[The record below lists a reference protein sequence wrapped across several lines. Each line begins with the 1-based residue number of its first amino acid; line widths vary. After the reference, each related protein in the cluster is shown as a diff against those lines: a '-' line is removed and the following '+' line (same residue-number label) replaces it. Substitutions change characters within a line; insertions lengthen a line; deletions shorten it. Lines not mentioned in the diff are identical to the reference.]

1 MIPDYFIFVP
11 AYNVAATLAGVLG
24 RIPPA
29 VMERAQVLV
38 IDDGSKDD
46 TRGVY
51 ETFVAKSAG
60 VAGEASAA
68 DSEVAGNAIAGTN
81 CVGNGVAGCNRAASG
96 LACAG
101 SSLAEDRAA
110 NNRAASGLACADHLQ
125 YMRFEFNR
133 GYGAVVKCGI
143 SEGLRSG
150 AKYIAC
156 LHGDGQY
163 PAEKLDEFF
172 AHLETAGSSPAGNPP
187 ENTAPENVAP
197 EFDLRGQPE
206 DHAPAGNPP
215 ENTAPEN
222 VAPEFDPRCQPEVG
236 APAGNRPAFAA
247 GSSPAIALV
256 QGSRHLVPGA
266 ARAGNMPLHKRIG
279 GAFLTALEN
288 IAFRQKLTDR
298 HSGFIVYNAEFLK
311 TLDLAKLS
319 PSFDI
324 DLEII
329 SIADARGWR
338 LAELPIPT
346 RYAGEKSNLNVV
358 TYGLRVLRQ
367 IARRICMR

>member
-46 TRGVY
+46 TRGAY
-51 ETFVAKSAG
+51 ETFVA
-60 VAGEASAA
+60 GEA
-68 DSEVAGNAIAGTN
+68 GIA
-81 CVGNGVAGCNRAASG
+81 SSD
-96 LACAG
+96 CAG

-110 NNRAASGLACADHLQ
+110 NNRAASGLACATHLQ
-125 YMRFEFNR
+125 YMRFERNL
-133 GYGAVVKCGI
+133 GYGAVVKRGI

-163 PAEKLDEFF
+163 PAEQLGEFF
-172 AHLETAGSSPAGNPP
+172 AHLETAGNPPENTAPEFDPRGQPEVSEPAGNPP

-197 EFDLRGQPE
+197 ELNLRGQSE
-206 DHAPAGNPP
+206 DH
-215 ENTAPEN
+215 
-222 VAPEFDPRCQPEVG
+222 

-256 QGSRHLVPGA
+256 QGSRRLVPGA
-266 ARAGNMPLHKRIG
+266 ARTGNMPLHKRIG

-358 TYGLRVLRQ
+358 TYGLRVLCQ
-367 IARRICMR
+367 TWRRFCMR

>member
-11 AYNVAATLAGVLG
+11 AYNVAATLAGVLE

-46 TRGVY
+46 TRGAY

-68 DSEVAGNAIAGTN
+68 GSDCAGNAIAGTN
-81 CVGNGVAGCNRAASG
+81 CVGNGVAGCNRAAP
-96 LACAG
+96 
-101 SSLAEDRAA
+101 
-110 NNRAASGLACADHLQ
+110 GLACADHLQ
-125 YMRFEFNR
+125 YIRFEFNR

-163 PAEKLDEFF
+163 PAEQLGEFF
-172 AHLETAGSSPAGNPP
+172 AHLETAGNQPENATGNQP
-187 ENTAPENVAP
+187 ENTAPE
-197 EFDLRGQPE
+197 
-206 DHAPAGNPP
+206 
-215 ENTAPEN
+215 
-222 VAPEFDPRCQPEVG
+222 FDPRGQPEVG
-236 APAGNRPAFAA
+236 APAGNRPASAA
-247 GSSPAIALV
+247 DNSPAIALV
-256 QGSRHLVPGA
+256 QGSRCLVPGA

-311 TLDLAKLS
+311 TLNLAKLS

>member
-11 AYNVAATLAGVLG
+11 AYNVSQTLADVLE
-24 RIPPA
+24 RIPSA
-29 VMERAQVLV
+29 VMERAEVLV

-46 TRGVY
+46 TRGAY
-51 ETFVAKSAG
+51 ETFVGAVYDA
-60 VAGEASAA
+60 
-68 DSEVAGNAIAGTN
+68 
-81 CVGNGVAGCNRAASG
+81 NRASPNTNGAVPNTKY
-96 LACAG
+96 
-101 SSLAEDRAA
+101 AA
-110 NNRAASGLACADHLQ
+110 HLE

-133 GYGAVVKCGI
+133 GYGAVVKKGI

-163 PAEKLDEFF
+163 PAEQLGEFF
-172 AHLETAGSSPAGNPP
+172 AYLESARNQPASTARNQPAS
-187 ENTAPENVAP
+187 TARN
-197 EFDLRGQPE
+197 QPE
-206 DHAPAGNPP
+206 L
-215 ENTAPEN
+215 
-222 VAPEFDPRCQPEVG
+222 
-236 APAGNRPAFAA
+236 
-247 GSSPAIALV
+247 ALV
-256 QGSRHLVPGA
+256 QGSRHAIAGGA
-266 ARAGNMPLHKRIG
+266 KAGNMPLYKRLG

-288 IAFRQKLTDR
+288 VAFRQKLTDR
-298 HSGFIVYNAEFLK
+298 HSGFIVYSADFLK
-311 TLDLAKLS
+311 TLDLQKLS

-367 IARRICMR
+367 TWRRFCLR

>member
-24 RIPPA
+24 RIPLA

-60 VAGEASAA
+60 IAGEASAA

-81 CVGNGVAGCNRAASG
+81 CVGNGVAGNNRAAPG
-96 LACAG
+96 LACADSDC
-101 SSLAEDRAA
+101 SSA
-110 NNRAASGLACADHLQ
+110 GLTCADHLQ
-125 YMRFEFNR
+125 YMCFERNL
-133 GYGAVVKCGI
+133 GYGAVVKRGI

-163 PAEKLDEFF
+163 PAEQLGEFF
-172 AHLETAGSSPAGNPP
+172 AHLETAGNSPAGNQP
-187 ENTAPENVAP
+187 ENA
-197 EFDLRGQPE
+197 
-206 DHAPAGNPP
+206 
-215 ENTAPEN
+215 
-222 VAPEFDPRCQPEVG
+222 APEFDPRGQPEVS

-247 GSSPAIALV
+247 GKQPAIALV
-256 QGSRHLVPGA
+256 QGSRRLTPGSA
-266 ARAGNMPLHKRIG
+266 KAGNMPLHKRIG

-338 LAELPIPT
+338 LAEHPIPT

-367 IARRICMR
+367 TWRRFCMR

>member
-11 AYNVAATLAGVLG
+11 AFNVAATLVGVLG

-51 ETFVAKSAG
+51 EMFVAKSAG

-81 CVGNGVAGCNRAASG
+81 CVGNGVAG
-96 LACAG
+96 
-101 SSLAEDRAA
+101 
-110 NNRAASGLACADHLQ
+110 NNRAAPGFACADHLQ
-125 YMRFEFNR
+125 YMRFERNL
-133 GYGAVVKCGI
+133 GYGAVVKRGI

-163 PAEKLDEFF
+163 PAEQLDEFF
-172 AHLETAGSSPAGNPP
+172 AHLEGAGSSPAGNQP
-187 ENTAPENVAP
+187 ENA
-197 EFDLRGQPE
+197 
-206 DHAPAGNPP
+206 
-215 ENTAPEN
+215 
-222 VAPEFDPRCQPEVG
+222 APEFDPRGQPEVS
-236 APAGNRPAFAA
+236 APADNL
-247 GSSPAIALV
+247 SAIALV
-256 QGSRHLVPGA
+256 QGSRHLTPGSA
-266 ARAGNMPLHKRIG
+266 KAGNMPLHKRIG

-367 IARRICMR
+367 ILRRMCLHKC

>member
-1 MIPDYFIFVP
+1 MTPDYFIFVP
-11 AYNVAATLAGVLG
+11 AYNVSQTLAGVLG
-24 RIPPA
+24 RISPA
-29 VMERAQVLV
+29 VMERAEVLV

-46 TRGVY
+46 TRGAF
-51 ETFVAKSAG
+51 EGFVAGEAG
-60 VAGEASAA
+60 VAGS
-68 DSEVAGNAIAGTN
+68 DCAGD
-81 CVGNGVAGCNRAASG
+81 NRDASG

-101 SSLAEDRAA
+101 
-110 NNRAASGLACADHLQ
+110 HLQ
-125 YMRFEFNR
+125 YERFERNL
-133 GYGAVVKCGI
+133 GYGSVVKCGI

-163 PAEKLDEFF
+163 PAEQLGGFF
-172 AHLETAGSSPAGNPP
+172 AHLESACNQSEASN
-187 ENTAPENVAP
+187 
-197 EFDLRGQPE
+197 QPE
-206 DHAPAGNPP
+206 L
-215 ENTAPEN
+215 
-222 VAPEFDPRCQPEVG
+222 
-236 APAGNRPAFAA
+236 
-247 GSSPAIALV
+247 ALV
-256 QGSRHLVPGA
+256 QGSRHAIAGGA
-266 ARAGNMPLHKRIG
+266 KAGNMPLYKRLG

-288 IAFRQKLTDR
+288 LAFKQKLTDR

-311 TLDLAKLS
+311 TLDLQKLS

-329 SIADARGWR
+329 SIADARGYP

-367 IARRICMR
+367 ILRRLCLRNL

>member
-11 AYNVAATLAGVLG
+11 AFNVAATLAGVLG

-29 VMERAQVLV
+29 VMERATVLV

-46 TRGVY
+46 TRGVF
-51 ETFVAKSAG
+51 ETFVA
-60 VAGEASAA
+60 GEA
-68 DSEVAGNAIAGTN
+68 GIAG
-81 CVGNGVAGCNRAASG
+81 SD
-96 LACAG
+96 CAG

-110 NNRAASGLACADHLQ
+110 NNGAVSGLAYADSACADSDCVAPGVKLADHLQ
-125 YMRFEFNR
+125 YMRFERNL
-133 GYGAVVKCGI
+133 GYGAVVKRGI

-163 PAEKLDEFF
+163 PAEQLGEFF
-172 AHLETAGSSPAGNPP
+172 AHLETAGKQPENAAGNQ
-187 ENTAPENVAP
+187 PENVS
-197 EFDLRGQPE
+197 
-206 DHAPAGNPP
+206 
-215 ENTAPEN
+215 
-222 VAPEFDPRCQPEVG
+222 PEFDPRGQPEVG
-236 APAGNRPAFAA
+236 APAGN
-247 GSSPAIALV
+247 SPAIALV
-256 QGSRHLVPGA
+256 QGSRRLVPGA

-311 TLDLAKLS
+311 TLNLAKLS

-367 IARRICMR
+367 IARRFCMR

>member
-46 TRGVY
+46 TRGVF
-51 ETFVAKSAG
+51 ETFVA
-60 VAGEASAA
+60 GEA
-68 DSEVAGNAIAGTN
+68 GIAG
-81 CVGNGVAGCNRAASG
+81 SD
-96 LACAG
+96 CAG

-110 NNRAASGLACADHLQ
+110 NNRAAPSLACADHLQ
-125 YMRFEFNR
+125 YMRFERNL
-133 GYGAVVKCGI
+133 GYGAVVKRGI

-163 PAEKLDEFF
+163 PAEQLGEFF
-172 AHLETAGSSPAGNPP
+172 AHLETAGNQPENATGNQP
-187 ENTAPENVAP
+187 ENTAPE
-197 EFDLRGQPE
+197 
-206 DHAPAGNPP
+206 
-215 ENTAPEN
+215 
-222 VAPEFDPRCQPEVG
+222 FDPRGQPEVG
-236 APAGNRPAFAA
+236 APAGNRPASAA
-247 GSSPAIALV
+247 DNSPAIALV
-256 QGSRHLVPGA
+256 QGSRRLVPGA

-311 TLDLAKLS
+311 TLNLAKLS

>member
-11 AYNVAATLAGVLG
+11 AYNVSQTLADVLE
-24 RIPPA
+24 RIPSA
-29 VMERAQVLV
+29 VMERAEVLV

-46 TRGVY
+46 TRGAY
-51 ETFVAKSAG
+51 ETFVGAVPNTKY
-60 VAGEASAA
+60 AA
-68 DSEVAGNAIAGTN
+68 
-81 CVGNGVAGCNRAASG
+81 
-96 LACAG
+96 
-101 SSLAEDRAA
+101 
-110 NNRAASGLACADHLQ
+110 HLE

-133 GYGAVVKCGI
+133 GYGAVVKKGI

-163 PAEKLDEFF
+163 PAEQLGEFF
-172 AHLETAGSSPAGNPP
+172 AYLESARN
-187 ENTAPENVAP
+187 
-197 EFDLRGQPE
+197 QPE
-206 DHAPAGNPP
+206 ASNQS
-215 ENTAPEN
+215 E
-222 VAPEFDPRCQPEVG
+222 
-236 APAGNRPAFAA
+236 
-247 GSSPAIALV
+247 IALV
-256 QGSRHLVPGA
+256 QGSRHAIAGGA
-266 ARAGNMPLHKRIG
+266 KAGNMPLYKRLG

-311 TLDLAKLS
+311 TLDLQKLS

-346 RYAGEKSNLNVV
+346 RYAGERSNLNVV

-367 IARRICMR
+367 TWRRFCLR

>member
-46 TRGVY
+46 TRGAY

-81 CVGNGVAGCNRAASG
+81 CVGNGVAGNSRAAPS
-96 LACAG
+96 
-101 SSLAEDRAA
+101 
-110 NNRAASGLACADHLQ
+110 LACADHLQ
-125 YMRFEFNR
+125 YMRFERNL
-133 GYGAVVKCGI
+133 GYGAVVKRGI

-163 PAEKLDEFF
+163 PAEQLGEFF
-172 AHLETAGSSPAGNPP
+172 AHLETAGNPP
-187 ENTAPENVAP
+187 ENA
-197 EFDLRGQPE
+197 
-206 DHAPAGNPP
+206 
-215 ENTAPEN
+215 APEN
-222 VAPEFDPRCQPEVG
+222 VAPEFDPRGQPEVG
-236 APAGNRPAFAA
+236 APAGN
-247 GSSPAIALV
+247 SPAIALV
-256 QGSRHLVPGA
+256 QGSRRLVPGA

>member
-1 MIPDYFIFVP
+1 MCHPERSKAKSKDLDYFIFVP
-11 AYNVAATLAGVLG
+11 AYSVSRTLADVLG
-24 RIPPA
+24 RISPA

-46 TRGVY
+46 THGAF
-51 ETFVAKSAG
+51 ESFVA
-60 VAGEASAA
+60 
-68 DSEVAGNAIAGTN
+68 
-81 CVGNGVAGCNRAASG
+81 G
-96 LACAG
+96 LAGGAG
-101 SSLAEDRAA
+101 
-110 NNRAASGLACADHLQ
+110 HLQ
-125 YMRFEFNR
+125 YIRFEFNR

-163 PAEKLDEFF
+163 PAEQLGEFF
-172 AHLETAGSSPAGNPP
+172 AHLEGVGSSPVRN
-187 ENTAPENVAP
+187 
-197 EFDLRGQPE
+197 QP
-206 DHAPAGNPP
+206 AL
-215 ENTAPEN
+215 
-222 VAPEFDPRCQPEVG
+222 
-236 APAGNRPAFAA
+236 
-247 GSSPAIALV
+247 ALV
-256 QGSRHLVPGA
+256 QGSRHAIPGA

-298 HSGFIVYNAEFLK
+298 HSGFIVYNASFLK

-367 IARRICMR
+367 ILRRMCLRKR

>member
-1 MIPDYFIFVP
+1 MPDYFIFVP
-11 AYNVAATLAGVLG
+11 AYNVSATLADVLG

-29 VMERAQVLV
+29 VMERAEVLV

-46 TRGVY
+46 TRG
-51 ETFVAKSAG
+51 TF
-60 VAGEASAA
+60 ERFIA
-68 DSEVAGNAIAGTN
+68 DKECAV
-81 CVGNGVAGCNRAASG
+81 SG
-96 LACAG
+96 KACAG
-101 SSLAEDRAA
+101 K
-110 NNRAASGLACADHLQ
+110 NCAGRLQ
-125 YMRFEFNR
+125 YERFERNL
-133 GYGAVVKCGI
+133 GYGAVVKRGI

-150 AKYIAC
+150 AKFIAC

-172 AHLETAGSSPAGNPP
+172 AHLESL
-187 ENTAPENVAP
+187 
-197 EFDLRGQPE
+197 DL
-206 DHAPAGNPP
+206 
-215 ENTAPEN
+215 
-222 VAPEFDPRCQPEVG
+222 
-236 APAGNRPAFAA
+236 
-247 GSSPAIALV
+247 ALV
-256 QGSRHLVPGA
+256 QGSRRLVPGA
-266 ARAGNMPLHKRIG
+266 ARAGNMPLHKRLG

-288 IAFRQKLTDR
+288 LAFRQKLTDR

-329 SIADARGWR
+329 SIADARGYR

-346 RYAGEKSNLNVV
+346 RYAGETSNLNVV

-367 IARRICMR
+367 TWHRFCLR

>member
-1 MIPDYFIFVP
+1 MCHPERSKAKSKDLDYFIFIP
-11 AYNVAATLAGVLG
+11 AFNVAATLVGVLG
-24 RIPPA
+24 RIPLA
-29 VMERAQVLV
+29 VMERATVLV

-46 TRGVY
+46 TRGAY

-81 CVGNGVAGCNRAASG
+81 CVGNGVAG
-96 LACAG
+96 
-101 SSLAEDRAA
+101 
-110 NNRAASGLACADHLQ
+110 NNRAAPSLACADHLQ
-125 YMRFEFNR
+125 YMRFERNL
-133 GYGAVVKCGI
+133 GYGAVVKRGI

-163 PAEKLDEFF
+163 PAEQLGEFF
-172 AHLETAGSSPAGNPP
+172 AHLETAGN
-187 ENTAPENVAP
+187 
-197 EFDLRGQPE
+197 QPE
-206 DHAPAGNPP
+206 LN
-215 ENTAPEN
+215 
-222 VAPEFDPRCQPEVG
+222 APEFDPRGQPEVG
-236 APAGNRPAFAA
+236 APAGNRPASAA
-247 GSSPAIALV
+247 DNSPAIALV
-256 QGSRHLVPGA
+256 QGSRRLVPGA

-311 TLDLAKLS
+311 TLNLAKLS

-358 TYGLRVLRQ
+358 TYGPRVLRQ
-367 IARRICMR
+367 ILRRFCLR

>member
-1 MIPDYFIFVP
+1 MPDYFIFVP
-11 AYNVAATLAGVLG
+11 AYNVSQTLADVLG

-46 TRGVY
+46 TRGAF
-51 ETFVAKSAG
+51 EGF
-60 VAGEASAA
+60 AA
-68 DSEVAGNAIAGTN
+68 V
-81 CVGNGVAGCNRAASG
+81 SG
-96 LACAG
+96 L
-101 SSLAEDRAA
+101 EFAA
-110 NNRAASGLACADHLQ
+110 HLQ
-125 YMRFEFNR
+125 YERFERNL
-133 GYGAVVKCGI
+133 GYGAVVKRGI

-150 AKYIAC
+150 AKFIAC

-172 AHLETAGSSPAGNPP
+172 ALLETARNQPADELCNEPANELNNQPAGASP
-187 ENTAPENVAP
+187 ESRM
-197 EFDLRGQPE
+197 L
-206 DHAPAGNPP
+206 
-215 ENTAPEN
+215 
-222 VAPEFDPRCQPEVG
+222 
-236 APAGNRPAFAA
+236 
-247 GSSPAIALV
+247 ALV
-256 QGSRHLVPGA
+256 QGSRRLVPGA
-266 ARAGNMPLHKRIG
+266 ARAGNMPLYKRLG
-279 GAFLTALEN
+279 GAILTALEN
-288 IAFRQKLTDR
+288 LAFRQKLTDR

-329 SIADARGWR
+329 SIADARGYR

-346 RYAGEKSNLNVV
+346 RYAGETSNLNVV

-367 IARRICMR
+367 TWHRFCVR

>member
-1 MIPDYFIFVP
+1 MTPDYFIFVP

-24 RIPPA
+24 RIPSA
-29 VMERAQVLV
+29 VMERAEVLV

-46 TRGVY
+46 TRGAY
-51 ETFVAKSAG
+51 ENFV
-60 VAGEASAA
+60 GEA
-68 DSEVAGNAIAGTN
+68 G
-81 CVGNGVAGCNRAASG
+81 ASPNKTG
-96 LACAG
+96 AV
-101 SSLAEDRAA
+101 SNTKYTS
-110 NNRAASGLACADHLQ
+110 HLQ

-133 GYGAVVKCGI
+133 GYGAVVKKGI

-163 PAEKLDEFF
+163 PAEQLGEFF
-172 AHLETAGSSPAGNPP
+172 AYLESARN
-187 ENTAPENVAP
+187 
-197 EFDLRGQPE
+197 QPE
-206 DHAPAGNPP
+206 ASN
-215 ENTAPEN
+215 
-222 VAPEFDPRCQPEVG
+222 QPEL
-236 APAGNRPAFAA
+236 
-247 GSSPAIALV
+247 ALV
-256 QGSRHLVPGA
+256 QGSRHAIAGGA
-266 ARAGNMPLHKRIG
+266 KAGNMPLYKRLG
-279 GAFLTALEN
+279 GAFLTVLEN

-298 HSGFIVYNAEFLK
+298 HSGFIVYNADFLK
-311 TLDLAKLS
+311 TLDLTKLS

-346 RYAGEKSNLNVV
+346 RYAGERSNLNVV

-367 IARRICMR
+367 TWRRFCLR

>member
-1 MIPDYFIFVP
+1 MRPDFFIFIP
-11 AYNVAATLAGVLG
+11 AYNVSQTLADVLG

-29 VMERAQVLV
+29 VMERAEVLV

-46 TRGVY
+46 TRGAY
-51 ETFVAKSAG
+51 ETFVA
-60 VAGEASAA
+60 GEAGA
-68 DSEVAGNAIAGTN
+68 VFGK
-81 CVGNGVAGCNRAASG
+81 
-96 LACAG
+96 ACTA
-101 SSLAEDRAA
+101 
-110 NNRAASGLACADHLQ
+110 HLQ

-133 GYGAVVKCGI
+133 GYGAVVKKGI

-163 PAEKLDEFF
+163 PAEQLGEFF
-172 AHLETAGSSPAGNPP
+172 AYLESARN
-187 ENTAPENVAP
+187 
-197 EFDLRGQPE
+197 
-206 DHAPAGNPP
+206 
-215 ENTAPEN
+215 
-222 VAPEFDPRCQPEVG
+222 QPEVSTL
-236 APAGNRPAFAA
+236 ASNQPEL
-247 GSSPAIALV
+247 ALV
-256 QGSRHLVPGA
+256 QGSRHAIAGGA
-266 ARAGNMPLHKRIG
+266 KAGNMPFYKRLG

-311 TLDLAKLS
+311 TLDLQKLS

-329 SIADARGWR
+329 SIADARGYR

-367 IARRICMR
+367 TWRRFCLR

>member
-1 MIPDYFIFVP
+1 MTPDYFIFVP
-11 AYNVAATLAGVLG
+11 AYNVSRTLAGVLG
-24 RIPPA
+24 RIPPE
-29 VMERAQVLV
+29 VMERAEVLV

-46 TRGVY
+46 SRGAY
-51 ETFVAKSAG
+51 EAFVAGKAG
-60 VAGEASAA
+60 DVSGKACVA
-68 DSEVAGNAIAGTN
+68 
-81 CVGNGVAGCNRAASG
+81 
-96 LACAG
+96 
-101 SSLAEDRAA
+101 
-110 NNRAASGLACADHLQ
+110 HLE

-133 GYGAVVKCGI
+133 GYGAVVKTGI

-163 PAEKLDEFF
+163 PAEQLGEFF
-172 AHLETAGSSPAGNPP
+172 TYLESARNQPASTARNQPASDGR
-187 ENTAPENVAP
+187 E
-197 EFDLRGQPE
+197 
-206 DHAPAGNPP
+206 
-215 ENTAPEN
+215 
-222 VAPEFDPRCQPEVG
+222 
-236 APAGNRPAFAA
+236 
-247 GSSPAIALV
+247 IALV
-256 QGSRHLVPGA
+256 QGSRHAIAGGA
-266 ARAGNMPLHKRIG
+266 KAGNMPLYKRLG

-311 TLDLAKLS
+311 TLDLQKLS

-329 SIADARGWR
+329 SIADACGCR

-367 IARRICMR
+367 TWRRFCLR

>member
-11 AYNVAATLAGVLG
+11 AYNVAATLVGVLG

-29 VMERAQVLV
+29 VMERATVLV

-46 TRGVY
+46 TRGAY

-68 DSEVAGNAIAGTN
+68 GSDCAGNEVAGN
-81 CVGNGVAGCNRAASG
+81 CCASG

-101 SSLAEDRAA
+101 D
-110 NNRAASGLACADHLQ
+110 NRAASGLACADHLQ

-163 PAEKLDEFF
+163 PAEQLGEFF
-172 AHLETAGSSPAGNPP
+172 AHLEGAGSSPAGNPP
-187 ENTAPENVAP
+187 ENAAGNQPEINAP
-197 EFDLRGQPE
+197 EFAPRGQPE
-206 DHAPAGNPP
+206 
-215 ENTAPEN
+215 
-222 VAPEFDPRCQPEVG
+222 VS
-236 APAGNRPAFAA
+236 APAGNRPASAA
-247 GSSPAIALV
+247 DNSPAIALV
-256 QGSRHLVPGA
+256 QGSRRLVPGA

-311 TLDLAKLS
+311 TLDLVKLS

>member
-1 MIPDYFIFVP
+1 MCHPERSKAKSKDLDYFIFIP
-11 AYNVAATLAGVLG
+11 AFNVAATLVGVLG
-24 RIPPA
+24 RIPLA
-29 VMERAQVLV
+29 VMERATVLV

-46 TRGVY
+46 TRGAY
-51 ETFVAKSAG
+51 ETFVA
-60 VAGEASAA
+60 GEA
-68 DSEVAGNAIAGTN
+68 GIAG
-81 CVGNGVAGCNRAASG
+81 SD
-96 LACAG
+96 CAG
-101 SSLAEDRAA
+101 SSLAEDRAG
-110 NNRAASGLACADHLQ
+110 NIRDASGFACADHLQ
-125 YMRFEFNR
+125 YMRFERNL
-133 GYGAVVKCGI
+133 GYGAVVKRGI
-143 SEGLRSG
+143 SEGLQSG

-163 PAEKLDEFF
+163 PAEQLGEFF
-172 AHLETAGSSPAGNPP
+172 AYLEGAGSSPAGNPP
-187 ENTAPENVAP
+187 ENA
-197 EFDLRGQPE
+197 
-206 DHAPAGNPP
+206 
-215 ENTAPEN
+215 
-222 VAPEFDPRCQPEVG
+222 APEFDPRGQPEVG
-236 APAGNRPAFAA
+236 APASN
-247 GSSPAIALV
+247 SPAIALV
-256 QGSRHLVPGA
+256 QGSRRLVPGG

-279 GAFLTALEN
+279 GAILTALEN
-288 IAFRQKLTDR
+288 IAFRQKHTDR

-367 IARRICMR
+367 ILRRMCLHKC

>member
-1 MIPDYFIFVP
+1 MRSDYFIFVP
-11 AYNVAATLAGVLG
+11 AYNVSATLADVLG

-46 TRGVY
+46 THGAF
-51 ETFVAKSAG
+51 ESFVA
-60 VAGEASAA
+60 
-68 DSEVAGNAIAGTN
+68 
-81 CVGNGVAGCNRAASG
+81 G
-96 LACAG
+96 LAGG
-101 SSLAEDRAA
+101 SGR
-110 NNRAASGLACADHLQ
+110 LQ
-125 YMRFEFNR
+125 YERFERNL
-133 GYGAVVKCGI
+133 GYGAVVKRGI

-150 AKYIAC
+150 AKFIAC

-172 AHLETAGSSPAGNPP
+172 AHLESL
-187 ENTAPENVAP
+187 
-197 EFDLRGQPE
+197 DL
-206 DHAPAGNPP
+206 
-215 ENTAPEN
+215 
-222 VAPEFDPRCQPEVG
+222 
-236 APAGNRPAFAA
+236 
-247 GSSPAIALV
+247 ALV
-256 QGSRHLVPGA
+256 QGSRRLVPGA
-266 ARAGNMPLHKRIG
+266 ARAGNMPLYKRLG

-288 IAFRQKLTDR
+288 LAFRQKLTDR

-329 SIADARGWR
+329 SIADARGYR

-367 IARRICMR
+367 TWRRFCLR

>member
-81 CVGNGVAGCNRAASG
+81 CVGNGVAGNSRAAPSLACTDSDCTGDNRAAP
-96 LACAG
+96 
-101 SSLAEDRAA
+101 
-110 NNRAASGLACADHLQ
+110 GLACADHLQ
-125 YMRFEFNR
+125 YMRFERNL
-133 GYGAVVKCGI
+133 GYGAVVKRGI

-163 PAEKLDEFF
+163 PAEQLGEFF
-172 AHLETAGSSPAGNPP
+172 AHLETAGNPP
-187 ENTAPENVAP
+187 ENA
-197 EFDLRGQPE
+197 
-206 DHAPAGNPP
+206 
-215 ENTAPEN
+215 APEN
-222 VAPEFDPRCQPEVG
+222 VAPEFDPRGQPEVG
-236 APAGNRPAFAA
+236 APAGN
-247 GSSPAIALV
+247 SPAIALV
-256 QGSRHLVPGA
+256 QGSRRLVPGA

>member
-1 MIPDYFIFVP
+1 MIPV
-11 AYNVAATLAGVLG
+11 
-24 RIPPA
+24 PPA

-46 TRGVY
+46 TRGAY
-51 ETFVAKSAG
+51 ETFVG
-60 VAGEASAA
+60 AA
-68 DSEVAGNAIAGTN
+68 PNTKNAA
-81 CVGNGVAGCNRAASG
+81 
-96 LACAG
+96 
-101 SSLAEDRAA
+101 
-110 NNRAASGLACADHLQ
+110 HLE

-163 PAEKLDEFF
+163 PAEQLGEFF
-172 AHLETAGSSPAGNPP
+172 AHLETADISSAGN
-187 ENTAPENVAP
+187 
-197 EFDLRGQPE
+197 
-206 DHAPAGNPP
+206 
-215 ENTAPEN
+215 
-222 VAPEFDPRCQPEVG
+222 
-236 APAGNRPAFAA
+236 
-247 GSSPAIALV
+247 SPAIALV
-256 QGSRHLVPGA
+256 QGSRRLVPGA

>member
-1 MIPDYFIFVP
+1 MPDYFIFVP
-11 AYNVAATLAGVLG
+11 AYNVSRTLADVLG

-29 VMERAQVLV
+29 VLERAEVLV

-46 TRGVY
+46 TRGAF
-51 ETFVAKSAG
+51 ESFVAG
-60 VAGEASAA
+60 VADNSSNHQCAS
-68 DSEVAGNAIAGTN
+68 
-81 CVGNGVAGCNRAASG
+81 C
-96 LACAG
+96 
-101 SSLAEDRAA
+101 
-110 NNRAASGLACADHLQ
+110 LQ
-125 YMRFEFNR
+125 YERFEKNS
-133 GYGAVVKCGI
+133 GYGAVVKRGI

-150 AKYIAC
+150 AKFIAC

-172 AHLETAGSSPAGNPP
+172 ALLETARN
-187 ENTAPENVAP
+187 
-197 EFDLRGQPE
+197 QPE
-206 DHAPAGNPP
+206 DGKML
-215 ENTAPEN
+215 
-222 VAPEFDPRCQPEVG
+222 
-236 APAGNRPAFAA
+236 
-247 GSSPAIALV
+247 ALV
-256 QGSRHLVPGA
+256 QGSRRLVPGA
-266 ARAGNMPLHKRIG
+266 ARAGNMPLYKRLG

-288 IAFRQKLTDR
+288 LAFRQKLTDR

-329 SIADARGWR
+329 SIADARGYR

-367 IARRICMR
+367 TWRRLVKASA

>member
-1 MIPDYFIFVP
+1 MISDYFIFVP

-46 TRGVY
+46 TRGAY
-51 ETFVAKSAG
+51 ETFVG
-60 VAGEASAA
+60 AA
-68 DSEVAGNAIAGTN
+68 PNTKNAA
-81 CVGNGVAGCNRAASG
+81 
-96 LACAG
+96 
-101 SSLAEDRAA
+101 
-110 NNRAASGLACADHLQ
+110 HLE

-163 PAEKLDEFF
+163 PAEQLGEFF
-172 AHLETAGSSPAGNPP
+172 AHLEGAGSSPVRN
-187 ENTAPENVAP
+187 
-197 EFDLRGQPE
+197 QP
-206 DHAPAGNPP
+206 AL
-215 ENTAPEN
+215 
-222 VAPEFDPRCQPEVG
+222 
-236 APAGNRPAFAA
+236 
-247 GSSPAIALV
+247 ALV
-256 QGSRHLVPGA
+256 QGSRHAIAGSA
-266 ARAGNMPLHKRIG
+266 KAGNMPLYKRLG
-279 GAFLTALEN
+279 GAFLAALEN

-311 TLDLAKLS
+311 TLDLQKLS

-329 SIADARGWR
+329 SIADACGWR
-338 LAELPIPT
+338 LAEHPIPT

-367 IARRICMR
+367 IVRRFFR

>member
-1 MIPDYFIFVP
+1 MCHPERSKAKSKDLDYFIFIP
-11 AYNVAATLAGVLG
+11 AFNVAATLAGVLG

-46 TRGVY
+46 TRGAY
-51 ETFVAKSAG
+51 ETFVAGEAG
-60 VAGEASAA
+60 IAGSDCAGSSLAEDRAGEASAA

-81 CVGNGVAGCNRAASG
+81 CVGNGVAGSNRAASG
-96 LACAG
+96 LT
-101 SSLAEDRAA
+101 
-110 NNRAASGLACADHLQ
+110 CADHLQ

-163 PAEKLDEFF
+163 PAEQLGEFF
-172 AHLETAGSSPAGNPP
+172 AHLETAGNSPAGNPP
-187 ENTAPENVAP
+187 EIN
-197 EFDLRGQPE
+197 
-206 DHAPAGNPP
+206 
-215 ENTAPEN
+215 
-222 VAPEFDPRCQPEVG
+222 APEFDPRGQPEVG
-236 APAGNRPAFAA
+236 APAGN
-247 GSSPAIALV
+247 SPAIALV
-256 QGSRHLVPGA
+256 QGSRHLTPGSA
-266 ARAGNMPLHKRIG
+266 KAGNMPLHKRIG

-311 TLDLAKLS
+311 TLDLVKLS

-346 RYAGEKSNLNVV
+346 HYAGEKSNLNVV

-367 IARRICMR
+367 TWRRFCMR

>member
-1 MIPDYFIFVP
+1 MRSDYFIFVP
-11 AYNVAATLAGVLG
+11 AYNVSATLADVLG

-46 TRGVY
+46 THGAFESV
-51 ETFVAKSAG
+51 
-60 VAGEASAA
+60 VAGL
-68 DSEVAGNAIAGTN
+68 AGG
-81 CVGNGVAGCNRAASG
+81 SG
-96 LACAG
+96 
-101 SSLAEDRAA
+101 R
-110 NNRAASGLACADHLQ
+110 LQ
-125 YMRFEFNR
+125 YERFERNL
-133 GYGAVVKCGI
+133 GYGAVVKRGI

-150 AKYIAC
+150 AKFIAC

-172 AHLETAGSSPAGNPP
+172 ALLEAAHNQSANGLCNQPAGVSP
-187 ENTAPENVAP
+187 EGGM
-197 EFDLRGQPE
+197 L
-206 DHAPAGNPP
+206 
-215 ENTAPEN
+215 
-222 VAPEFDPRCQPEVG
+222 
-236 APAGNRPAFAA
+236 
-247 GSSPAIALV
+247 ALV
-256 QGSRHLVPGA
+256 QGSRRLVPGA
-266 ARAGNMPLHKRIG
+266 ARAGKMPLYKRLG

-329 SIADARGWR
+329 SIADARGYR

-367 IARRICMR
+367 TWRRFCLR

>member
-1 MIPDYFIFVP
+1 MTRDYFIFVP
-11 AYNVAATLAGVLG
+11 AYNVSRTLADVLG
-24 RIPPA
+24 RIPSA
-29 VMERAQVLV
+29 VIECSTVLV

-46 TRGVY
+46 TRGAY
-51 ETFVAKSAG
+51 ETFVSR
-60 VAGEASAA
+60 VA
-68 DSEVAGNAIAGTN
+68 
-81 CVGNGVAGCNRAASG
+81 
-96 LACAG
+96 
-101 SSLAEDRAA
+101 
-110 NNRAASGLACADHLQ
+110 HLQ

-133 GYGAVVKCGI
+133 GYGAVVKTGI

-163 PAEKLDEFF
+163 PAEQLGEFF
-172 AHLETAGSSPAGNPP
+172 AHLEREP
-187 ENTAPENVAP
+187 E
-197 EFDLRGQPE
+197 L
-206 DHAPAGNPP
+206 
-215 ENTAPEN
+215 
-222 VAPEFDPRCQPEVG
+222 
-236 APAGNRPAFAA
+236 
-247 GSSPAIALV
+247 ALV
-256 QGSRHLVPGA
+256 QGSRHAIAGGA
-266 ARAGNMPLHKRIG
+266 KAGNMPLYKRLG

-311 TLDLAKLS
+311 TLDLQKLS

-324 DLEII
+324 DLEIV
-329 SIADARGWR
+329 SIADARGYH

-367 IARRICMR
+367 VVRRFFR